1 VSADETFA
9 EPNNIR
15 ARQAAGTVH
24 VHPNG
29 RFVYGA
35 WSRSNG
41 SSATTRSSSKEQH
54 ARALMRPDAHP
65 MEMSGRLMEGYV
77 QPAAEGGPSFAR
89 MARARRRV
97 RQNFTD
103 KAAEIA
109 GAAGRGDVAS
119 GAERDGRI
127 E

>member
-1 VSADETFA
+1 MSADETFA

-77 QPAAEGGPSFAR
+77 AINPPPKEDRVLREWLELAVAFAKTLPTKPPKSRAQRAAA
-89 MARARRRV
+89 
-97 RQNFTD
+97 T
-103 KAAEIA
+103 
-109 GAAGRGDVAS
+109 
-119 GAERDGRI
+119 
-127 E
+127 